1 MEMDWYKKWFSFYQD
16 DEDEWLGPTNDA
28 VQSKELKTK
37 VTYQYP
43 KSSTNW
49 PLIEKGEGK
58 HIIHHRANMKEGMSD
73 IRDLLQRR
81 HEADIRRYEKKKEK
95 TSSAPQLGPTS
106 KQNNQASEAIS
117 NDVHE
122 VRQEK
127 IHKKRPFHPTEIPSP
142 IYGFQRRKK
151 QDDIIEFELTTFE
164 RNAENKQLSGH
175 ETCSSEFRDG
185 QDENAET
192 IQTSDY
198 LSEDDQ
204 ENEQIII
211 NQLPNRKEKPD
222 SHGYNQQS
230 ATTNSQ
236 MIDIENSLSVKTE
249 VQSENNADKSI
260 SVPDMNQ
267 SKESDLDTETQDL
280 SSSSQEAIVKMKE
293 TAPEQENNQELNDDY
308 MKVERTEDAHSLP
321 SKTAVFGEEIPLTEW
336 SIATEKSEINNLQ
349 DAPIGNQDSKQQE
362 VFELEKKN
370 QELVMSKDDFAKEPE
385 EYLKETVPVQDLT
398 ETTDASPTNYNM
410 EKFEEKELQPAQQ
423 MNEQKQNVT
432 KEEQSSKRNDQEL
445 ATKPTAR
452 KHLPFNVL
460 MLKKD
465 REFLKKKAEQ
475 QTFQQMAAATESNQ
489 FAEPDY
495 QFPSRSLL
503 NKTTFQQSDDEWI
516 EDQKAILNNTL
527 RSFHVGAKVV
537 DVSVGPTVTRFE
549 LSPDMGVKVSKITNL
564 TDDLKLSLAA
574 KEIRIEAPIPGKHT
588 IGIEVPNKISRPVY
602 LRDIIDQPNFIEADS
617 PLTAALG
624 LDVTG
629 KPIMTDIKKMP
640 HGLIAGA
647 TGSGKSVCINTF
659 IISLLYKARP
669 DEVKLLLI
677 DPKMVE
683 LSPYNGIPHL
693 ISPVI
698 TDVKAATQALK
709 WAVDEMER
717 RYELFAHS
725 GVRDISKFNEKCETQ
740 EQKLPYIV
748 IIIDEL
754 ADLMMMAPADVEEAI
769 ARIAQKARAC
779 GIHLLIATQR
789 PSVDVITGLIKAN
802 VPTRIAFSVS
812 SQIDSRTIIDISGAE
827 RLLGKGDMLF
837 VANGT
842 AKPNRIQG
850 AFITDEEI
858 EKVID
863 HVRTQ
868 GEPNYLFEQEELIK
882 KSDLAENDE
891 LLYDACEYALEQG
904 NISTSSL
911 QRHFRIGYNR
921 AARIIEL
928 MEEKGMISE
937 AKGSKPRDVLM
948 TDTEL
953 EQLKEFL

>member
-1 MEMDWYKKWFSFYQD
+1 MSLEERVIEMDWYKKLLSFYQEEEEIVEY
-16 DEDEWLGPTNDA
+16 DEPEENK
-28 VQSKELKTK
+28 SKDIKTR
-37 VTYQYP
+37 VAYQYP
-43 KSSTNW
+43 KSVPENIIRQE
-49 PLIEKGEGK
+49 LNQKK
-58 HIIHHRANMKEGMSD
+58 IHHHRSNRKNGISD
-73 IRDLLQRR
+73 IRDLL
-81 HEADIRRYEKKKEK
+81 HERDKAGYKKYEERFSQENTIESKKKD
-95 TSSAPQLGPTS
+95 
-106 KQNNQASEAIS
+106 
-117 NDVHE
+117 DVPNHVTNLE
-122 VRQEK
+122 TDHHTNRQEK
-127 IHKKRPFHPTEIPSP
+127 VYKKKPFHPTEIPSP
-142 IYGFQRRKK
+142 IYGFHKRKQQEK
-151 QDDIIEFELTTFE
+151 QEEIIEFELTAFE
-164 RNAENKQLSGH
+164 PDNYLLGINTLDCNDPLNEYKENGTYINKMAEPDALAKLDIM
-175 ETCSSEFRDG
+175 DG
-185 QDENAET
+185 QN
-192 IQTSDY
+192 
-198 LSEDDQ
+198 
-204 ENEQIII
+204 ENEVYSNDEKNVNDRSHIIEQEETGSPSNLAVENTESEEAFSVNKDKTI
-211 NQLPNRKEKPD
+211 LLDEEEKDKPEF
-222 SHGYNQQS
+222 STQEEEHL
-230 ATTNSQ
+230 TN
-236 MIDIENSLSVKTE
+236 DLSVEQGGEENEHSLVSGEDTKEFLNLKTNDSPSFQTE
-249 VQSENNADKSI
+249 ENVPIDPLESNTNIEEEANLIQSTVEIEKVEPFEQTTVEHSAAPQDETKQQSEN
-260 SVPDMNQ
+260 VP
-267 SKESDLDTETQDL
+267 K
-280 SSSSQEAIVKMKE
+280 
-293 TAPEQENNQELNDDY
+293 P
-308 MKVERTEDAHSLP
+308 
-321 SKTAVFGEEIPLTEW
+321 
-336 SIATEKSEINNLQ
+336 
-349 DAPIGNQDSKQQE
+349 
-362 VFELEKKN
+362 
-370 QELVMSKDDFAKEPE
+370 
-385 EYLKETVPVQDLT
+385 
-398 ETTDASPTNYNM
+398 
-410 EKFEEKELQPAQQ
+410 
-423 MNEQKQNVT
+423 
-432 KEEQSSKRNDQEL
+432 KR
-445 ATKPTAR
+445 
-452 KHLPFNVL
+452 HLPFNVL
-460 MLKKD
+460 MLKQD
-465 REFLKKKAEQ
+465 RERLKRNEEKKAVQPVAAKRIVES
-475 QTFQQMAAATESNQ
+475 QTE
-489 FAEPDY
+489 EDDY

-503 NKTTFQQSDDEWI
+503 NKFEFTHSNDEWI

-574 KEIRIEAPIPGKHT
+574 KDIRIEAPIPGKHT

-602 LRDIIDQPNFIEADS
+602 LRDIIDQPNFIDAKS

-624 LDVTG
+624 LDIAG
-629 KPIMTDIKKMP
+629 KPIITDIHKMP

-659 IISLLYKARP
+659 IISILYKAKP

-709 WAVDEMER
+709 WAVEEMER
-717 RYELFAHS
+717 RYELFAYS
-725 GVRDISKFNEKCETQ
+725 GVRDVSKFNEKCESK

-827 RLLGKGDMLF
+827 RLLGRGDMLF
-837 VANGT
+837 VENGT
-842 AKPNRIQG
+842 GKPVRIQG

-858 EKVID
+858 EKVVE

-868 GEPNYLFEQEELIK
+868 GEPNYLFEQEELIR
-882 KSDLAENDE
+882 KSDFAETDE
-891 LLYDACEYALEQG
+891 LLYDACEFAVEQG

-928 MEEKGMISE
+928 LEEKGMISE

-948 TDTEL
+948 SDADL
-953 EQLKEFL
+953 ERLKEFI

>member
-43 KSSTNW
+43 KSSTNR

-58 HIIHHRANMKEGMSD
+58 HIIHQRANTKEGMSD
-73 IRDLLQRR
+73 IRDLIQRR

-95 TSSAPQLGPTS
+95 TSSAPQLGSAS
-106 KQNNQASEAIS
+106 KQNNQASAAIS

-122 VRQEK
+122 VRHEK

-164 RNAENKQLSGH
+164 RNAENKNLSGH
-175 ETCSSEFRDG
+175 EFHEG
-185 QDENAET
+185 QDDIAET
-192 IQTSDY
+192 VQSKDHSN
-198 LSEDDQ
+198 LSEDGQ
-204 ENEQIII
+204 EKEQITI

-222 SHGYNQQS
+222 QPEYSQQW

-236 MIDIENSLSVKTE
+236 IIDTENALSMKIGA
-249 VQSENNADKSI
+249 QSENNDDTSTAFL
-260 SVPDMNQ
+260 DMIQ
-267 SKESDLDTETQDL
+267 SKQSDFVTETKDL
-280 SSSSQEAIVKMKE
+280 SSLSHPAIGKMEE
-293 TAPEQENNQELNDDY
+293 TTPEQERNQEIDDDF
-308 MKVERTEDAHSLP
+308 MKAERTEEPRLLP
-321 SKTAVFGEEIPLTEW
+321 SETAEPEEDIQLTGW
-336 SIATEKSEINNLQ
+336 SIETKKPEIHYLQ
-349 DAPIGNQDSKQQE
+349 DDPTVKQDSKQQE
-362 VFELEKKN
+362 ALEFEKNN
-370 QELVMSKDDFAKEPE
+370 QELVTRQDDFAKEPDDD
-385 EYLKETVPVQDLT
+385 LNNDAGPVQELT
-398 ETTDASPTNYNM
+398 ETVEVHPTNNNM
-410 EKFEEKELQPAQQ
+410 EKVEAKEIQKATP
-423 MNEQKQNVT
+423 MNEHKENVPKEKQ
-432 KEEQSSKRNDQEL
+432 SGKRNDQVQ
-445 ATKPTAR
+445 ATKPTTK

-475 QTFQQMAAATESNQ
+475 QTFQQMAAATETNSVEEQ
-489 FAEPDY
+489 DY
-495 QFPSRSLL
+495 QFPSRNLL
-503 NKTTFQQSDDEWI
+503 NKFTFQQSNDEWI

-602 LRDIIDQPNFIEADS
+602 LRDIIDQPSFIDASS

-624 LDVTG
+624 LDITG

-659 IISLLYKARP
+659 IISVLYKARP
-669 DEVKLLLI
+669 EEVKLLLI

-725 GVRDISKFNEKCETQ
+725 GVRDISKFNEKCETK

-802 VPTRIAFSVS
+802 VATRIAFSVS

-842 AKPNRIQG
+842 AKPVRIQG

-858 EKVID
+858 EKVVD

-891 LLYDACEYALEQG
+891 LLYEACEYALEQG

-948 TDTEL
+948 TNTDL
-953 EQLKEFL
+953 DQLKEFL

>member
-1 MEMDWYKKWFSFYQD
+1 M
-16 DEDEWLGPTNDA
+16 
-28 VQSKELKTK
+28 
-37 VTYQYP
+37 
-43 KSSTNW
+43 
-49 PLIEKGEGK
+49 
-58 HIIHHRANMKEGMSD
+58 
-73 IRDLLQRR
+73 
-81 HEADIRRYEKKKEK
+81 
-95 TSSAPQLGPTS
+95 
-106 KQNNQASEAIS
+106 
-117 NDVHE
+117 
-122 VRQEK
+122 
-127 IHKKRPFHPTEIPSP
+127 
-142 IYGFQRRKK
+142 
-151 QDDIIEFELTTFE
+151 
-164 RNAENKQLSGH
+164 
-175 ETCSSEFRDG
+175 
-185 QDENAET
+185 
-192 IQTSDY
+192 
-198 LSEDDQ
+198 
-204 ENEQIII
+204 
-211 NQLPNRKEKPD
+211 
-222 SHGYNQQS
+222 
-230 ATTNSQ
+230 
-236 MIDIENSLSVKTE
+236 
-249 VQSENNADKSI
+249 
-260 SVPDMNQ
+260 
-267 SKESDLDTETQDL
+267 
-280 SSSSQEAIVKMKE
+280 
-293 TAPEQENNQELNDDY
+293 
-308 MKVERTEDAHSLP
+308 
-321 SKTAVFGEEIPLTEW
+321 
-336 SIATEKSEINNLQ
+336 
-349 DAPIGNQDSKQQE
+349 
-362 VFELEKKN
+362 
-370 QELVMSKDDFAKEPE
+370 
-385 EYLKETVPVQDLT
+385 
-398 ETTDASPTNYNM
+398 
-410 EKFEEKELQPAQQ
+410 
-423 MNEQKQNVT
+423 
-432 KEEQSSKRNDQEL
+432 
-445 ATKPTAR
+445 
-452 KHLPFNVL
+452 
-460 MLKKD
+460 
-465 REFLKKKAEQ
+465 EQ
-475 QTFQQMAAATESNQ
+475 QAFQQMAAAATETNTVEEQ
-489 FAEPDY
+489 DY
-495 QFPSRSLL
+495 QFPSRNLL
-503 NKTTFQQSDDEWI
+503 NKFTFQQSTDEWI

-602 LRDIIDQPNFIEADS
+602 LRDIIDQPSFIDANS

-624 LDVTG
+624 LDITG

-669 DEVKLLLI
+669 EEVKLLLI

-725 GVRDISKFNEKCETQ
+725 GVRDISKFNEKCEMQ

-842 AKPNRIQG
+842 AKPVRIQG

-858 EKVID
+858 EKVVD

-891 LLYDACEYALEQG
+891 LLYEACEYALEQG

-948 TDTEL
+948 TNNDL
-953 EQLKEFL
+953 DQLKELL

>member
-43 KSSTNW
+43 KSSTNR

-164 RNAENKQLSGH
+164 RNAENKKLSGH
-175 ETCSSEFRDG
+175 EFHDDQDEIRETVQSRDHSNLYEDG
-185 QDENAET
+185 QEK
-192 IQTSDY
+192 
-198 LSEDDQ
+198 
-204 ENEQIII
+204 EQITI

-222 SHGYNQQS
+222 QPEYSQQW
-230 ATTNSQ
+230 AATNSQ
-236 MIDIENSLSVKTE
+236 ITDKENSLSMKIE
-249 VQSENNADKSI
+249 VQTENNGDKST
-260 SVPDMNQ
+260 SFPDK
-267 SKESDLDTETQDL
+267 SG
-280 SSSSQEAIVKMKE
+280 
-293 TAPEQENNQELNDDY
+293 
-308 MKVERTEDAHSLP
+308 ED
-321 SKTAVFGEEIPLTEW
+321 IQLTEW
-336 SIATEKSEINNLQ
+336 SIETDKPEKHYLQ
-349 DAPIGNQDSKQQE
+349 DDPTVNQDSKQQE
-362 VFELEKKN
+362 ALEFEKNN
-370 QELVMSKDDFAKEPE
+370 QEPVMREDEFAKEPDDD
-385 EYLKETVPVQDLT
+385 LNKDSVPVQELT
-398 ETTDASPTNYNM
+398 ESVEVHPTNNNM
-410 EKFEEKELQPAQQ
+410 EKVEAKEIQKAKS
-423 MNEQKQNVT
+423 MNEHKENVAKEKQ
-432 KEEQSSKRNDQEL
+432 SGKRNDQEQ
-445 ATKPTAR
+445 ATKPTTK

-475 QTFQQMAAATESNQ
+475 QIFQQMAAAATETNTVEEQ
-489 FAEPDY
+489 DY
-495 QFPSRSLL
+495 QFPSRNLL
-503 NKTTFQQSDDEWI
+503 NKFTFQQSNDEWI

-602 LRDIIDQPNFIEADS
+602 LRDIIDQPSFIDVNS

-624 LDVTG
+624 LDITG

-669 DEVKLLLI
+669 EEVKLLLI

-725 GVRDISKFNEKCETQ
+725 GVRDISKFNEKCEMQ

-842 AKPNRIQG
+842 AKPVRIQG

-858 EKVID
+858 EKVVD

-891 LLYDACEYALEQG
+891 LLYEACEYALEQG

-948 TDTEL
+948 TNNDL
-953 EQLKEFL
+953 DQLKELL